1 MKQLRTLLATSVSR
15 RWKIRLARYPG
26 PSGTTTA
33 NRDLQAQPACLS
45 RLRRPRLA
53 DAYLQD
59 GQKVLACQSAQEAL
73 ALLDAHKV
81 PRSSWNDTDE
91 RRSEIRQAIEDVLK
105 KTAP

>member
-1 MKQLRTLLATSVSR
+1 
-15 RWKIRLARYPG
+15 
-26 PSGTTTA
+26 
-33 NRDLQAQPACLS
+33 
-45 RLRRPRLA
+45 
-53 DAYLQD
+53 LQD